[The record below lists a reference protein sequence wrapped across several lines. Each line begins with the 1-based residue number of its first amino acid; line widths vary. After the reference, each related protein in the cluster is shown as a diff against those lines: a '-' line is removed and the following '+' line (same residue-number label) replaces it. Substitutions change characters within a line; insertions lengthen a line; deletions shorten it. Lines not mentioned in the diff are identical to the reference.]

1 MSQTKRL
8 NKKRFTFLMFLIPT
22 IVVVLLIPYLV
33 HAQAG
38 DAVVS
43 LLGAI
48 LIPVIS
54 FIGKLMT
61 VVIRLLISIAQYNDF
76 INSAAVSKGWIIMR
90 DIFNMVFIII
100 LLVIAF
106 ATVLKIEKYSYKRLL
121 GGLLLAA
128 ILVNFSKLICG
139 VIIDFAQVLMLT
151 FVNAF
156 KAVGEGN
163 LAEMLGLKDLINLDP
178 EVDPVTIAKEKISAL
193 FLGLIMS
200 IVALIVVTIIMMIFL
215 FRIIILWFIVL
226 LSPIAF
232 MASVLPYFQKYSRQ
246 WWDKFVAQ
254 VIIGP
259 VLAFFLWLSFSI
271 VQETQ
276 ETPSQGGLYQTV
288 APPGSEG
295 AEKLLE
301 DTDLRATVSGA
312 GKPQYVLNFVIGIAM
327 LIGSLMVAQ
336 QIGVV
341 GGKMAGSMV
350 GKMQAVAKGA
360 GKLGLKGV
368 DRSVEKIG
376 KATVRGLGHVT
387 GVKGFQRFQGV
398 SYDIAKDALRQR
410 KQEKERQRRS
420 TLEQAAAPIAQGLDR
435 NLDPGVW
442 AKRTGDLLHKSKG
455 KIEKATREKE
465 KIDVKIEK
473 IDVDLDMEKTNLG
486 ELNQEK
492 QERADLVEQLHSDSI
507 PTIQPAMKD
516 EEKERIK
523 AWREKVKDIT
533 EKVEEETGVKYDIKT
548 KQGRKQLEDYLK
560 GKATDSDNLIADSKK
575 KITDLQ
581 AEKDPL
587 AEQSREQANI
597 ISTEKYRPGVF
608 GISERERLPLAEI
621 EARKRQAEKTK
632 DVLLTTNGEEGL
644 LIEELKKSIARDDG
658 DRAIASLELLTKVNG
673 HNTLMLDHS
682 VQDQVRKLI
691 GEKFTKTDDE
701 GNNLAIEDFNK
712 QPVNMP
718 AIRLFYEHIA
728 KDISRLNDYEA
739 ARAVSRIGSIGG
751 LSGNFSMPGIAHIDP
766 LTGLPKFGGIVQKE
780 DGGLDMDE
788 RWAAITKFKANQIE
802 PQTFWKQ
809 AHSSTFATEDK
820 DGAGGHL
827 HAGGRAYLSNVSGK
841 DIAQMI
847 RMRDD
852 TLTRLNKPEI
862 IVDIRNFADD
872 ISKGL
877 IKGISKQQAVMVN
890 TFANTLIDLKTQPDI
905 KSAKP
910 SPTQKS

>member
-1 MSQTKRL
+1 M
-8 NKKRFTFLMFLIPT
+8 NKNRYLSKKGFVFSAFLILAT
-22 IVVVLLIPYLV
+22 VVVLFIPRLAYAQGIDIDLWEGVASIVGALLIP
-33 HAQAG
+33 
-38 DAVVS
+38 
-43 LLGAI
+43 I
-48 LIPVIS
+48 IS

-121 GGLLLAA
+121 GGFFLAA

-139 VIIDFAQVLMLT
+139 IIIDFAQVLMLT

-163 LAEMLGLKDLINLDP
+163 LAEMLGLKDLMNLEPTADA
-178 EVDPVTIAKEKISAL
+178 VSVGKEKVTTL

-215 FRIIILWFIVL
+215 FRIVILWFLVL

-232 MASVLPYFQKYSRQ
+232 MASVLPAFQKYSRQ
-246 WWDKFVAQ
+246 WWDKFMSQ

-271 VQETQ
+271 VQET
-276 ETPSQGGLYQTV
+276 PSQGGLYQTV
-288 APPGSEG
+288 APPGSKG

-301 DTDLRATVSGA
+301 DTDLRVTVSEA

-336 QIGVV
+336 QMGVA
-341 GGKMAGSMV
+341 GGKMAGQAV
-350 GKMQAVAKGA
+350 GKIQAVAKGA

-387 GVKGFQRFQGV
+387 GVKGLQRFQGV

-410 KQEKERQRRS
+410 KQEKARQRAS
-420 TLEQAAAPIAQGLDR
+420 ILGEAAAPIAEGLDE

-442 AKRTGDLLHKSKG
+442 AKRTGDFFRRS
-455 KIEKATREKE
+455 KE
-465 KIDVKIEK
+465 KIRVATEEKNKADVEVEK
-473 IDVDLDMEKTNLG
+473 IDVDIDLEKVNLN

-492 QERADLVEQLHSDSI
+492 QEKTDLAEQLHSGSI

-523 AWREKVKDIT
+523 AWRKKVKDIT
-533 EKVEEETGVKYDIKT
+533 EKAEAEKPGVKYDVDT
-548 KQGRKQLEDYLK
+548 KEGRSNLEGYLR
-560 GKATDSDNLIADSKK
+560 GKATDSDEL
-575 KITDLQ
+575 ITDS
-581 AEKDPL
+581 EKKLTDLKARKEPL
-587 AEQSREQANI
+587 AERSREQANI
-597 ISTEKYRPGVF
+597 ISKERYRPGVF
-608 GISERERLPLAEI
+608 GLKKRERLPLAEI

-632 DVLLTTNGEEGL
+632 DVMLTTNGEEAL
-644 LIEELKKSIARDDG
+644 LIEELKKSIAHNDG
-658 DRAIASLELLTKVNG
+658 DRAIVSLELLTKVNG
-673 HNTLMLDHS
+673 HNTLMLDHTI
-682 VQDQVRKLI
+682 QEQVRKLI
-691 GEKFTKTDDE
+691 GKEYTKTDE
-701 GNNLAIEDFNK
+701 QGNNLAVKDFNEC
-712 QPVNMP
+712 PVNLP
-718 AIRLFYEHIA
+718 AIRLFYEDVA
-728 KDISRLNDYEA
+728 KNVARLNDYEA
-739 ARAVSRIGSIGG
+739 ARAISRIGSIGG
-751 LSGNFSMPGIAHIDP
+751 MAGNFALTGIAHIDP
-766 LTGLPKFGGIVQKE
+766 VTGLPTFGKIIQKK

-802 PQTFWKQ
+802 PQTFWRNS
-809 AHSSTFATEDK
+809 HSSTFATEDK
-820 DGAGGHL
+820 EGAGGHL
-827 HAGGRAYLSNVSGK
+827 HAGGRAYLANLSGK

-877 IKGISKQQAVMVN
+877 IKGVSKSQAVLVS
-890 TFANTLIDLKTQPDI
+890 TFADRLIQLKTEFV
-905 KSAKP
+905 AK
-910 SPTQKS
+910 K

>member
-1 MSQTKRL
+1 MNRNRHL
-8 NKKRFTFLMFLIPT
+8 YKKGFVFSAFLILAT
-22 IVVVLLIPYLV
+22 VIVLLIPRLAY
-33 HAQAG
+33 A
-38 DAVVS
+38 DTWEAVAS
-43 LLGAI
+43 ILAAL
-48 LIPVIS
+48 LIPIIS

-121 GGLLLAA
+121 GGFLLAA

-139 VIIDFAQVLMLT
+139 IIIDFAQVLMLT

-163 LAEMLGLKDLINLDP
+163 LAEMLGLTDLMNLEPTADS
-178 EVDPVTIAKEKISAL
+178 VSIGAEKVATL

-200 IVALIVVTIIMMIFL
+200 IIALIVVTIIMMIFL
-215 FRIIILWFIVL
+215 FRIVILWFLVL

-232 MASVLPYFQKYSRQ
+232 MASVLPAFQKYSRQ
-246 WWDKFVAQ
+246 WWDKFISQ

-271 VQETQ
+271 VQET
-276 ETPSQGGLYQTV
+276 PSQGGLYQTV
-288 APPGSEG
+288 APPGSAGSEN
-295 AEKLLE
+295 LLKG
-301 DTDLRATVSGA
+301 TDLRVTVSEA

-336 QIGVV
+336 QMGVV
-341 GGKMAGSMV
+341 GGKMAGQVV

-387 GVKGFQRFQGV
+387 GVKGLQRFQGI

-420 TLEQAAAPIAQGLDR
+420 TLEGAAAPLAEGLDR
-435 NLDPGVW
+435 NLDPGIW
-442 AKRTGDLLHKSKG
+442 AKRVGDLIHKSKG
-455 KIEKATREKE
+455 KIEKAAQEKDE
-465 KIDVKIEK
+465 IDVKLEK
-473 IDVDLDMEKTNLG
+473 IDVDIDLEKTNLN

-492 QERADLVEQLHSDSI
+492 QEKIDLAEQLHSGPI
-507 PTIQPAMKD
+507 PSIQPDMKD
-516 EEKERIK
+516 EEKEKIK
-523 AWREKVKDIT
+523 ALRKNMNDTKEKA
-533 EKVEEETGVKYDIKT
+533 EKETGIKYDIDT
-548 KQGRKQLEDYLK
+548 EQGRVGLENYLK
-560 GKATDSDNLIADSKK
+560 KRATDINDNLIPDSEKK
-575 KITDLQ
+575 MTDLQ
-581 AEKDPL
+581 AEKAPL
-587 AEQSREQANI
+587 SEQSRKQANI

-632 DVLLTTNGEEGL
+632 DVMLTTNGEEAL
-644 LIEELKKSIARDDG
+644 LIEEVKKSIARNDG
-658 DRAIASLELLTKVNG
+658 DRAVVSLELLTKVNG
-673 HNTLMLDHS
+673 HNTLMLDHTI
-682 VQDQVRKLI
+682 QDQVRKLI
-691 GEKFTKTDDE
+691 GEKYGGKKDAQ
-701 GNNLAIEDFNK
+701 GNDLGELAIKDFNK
-712 QPVNMP
+712 NPVNMP
-718 AIRLFYEHIA
+718 AIRLFYEHVTKKIA
-728 KDISRLNDYEA
+728 RLNDYEA
-739 ARAVSRIGSIGG
+739 ARAVARIGSIGG
-751 LSGNFSMPGIAHIDP
+751 MAGNYAMPGIAHIDP

-820 DGAGGHL
+820 EGAGGHL
-827 HAGGRAYLSNVSGK
+827 HAGGRAYLSNISGK
-841 DIAQMI
+841 DIGQMI

-862 IVDIRNFADD
+862 IVDIRNFASK

-877 IKGISKQQAVMVN
+877 IKGINKQQGAMVDA
-890 TFANTLIDLKTQPDI
+890 FADKLVYLKTETEI
-905 KSAKP
+905 KK
-910 SPTQKS
+910 